1 MPQDTIFDQFGYI
14 IPENLT
20 GLTYEEVK
28 KTINDETTKTKAII
42 EEKEEVL
49 RRLKFY
55 LSALEYNSRT
65 IWLLYQNDRVP
76 ERKVLG

>member
-1 MPQDTIFDQFGYI
+1 MPQDTIFDEFGYI
-14 IPENLT
+14 ISENLT

-28 KTINDETTKTKAII
+28 KTINDETIKIKAII

-55 LSALEYNSRT
+55 LSVLEFNSRT
-65 IWLLYQNDRVP
+65 TWLLYQNDRVP
-76 ERKVLG
+76 EKRF